1 LGDARRPP
9 IAEDEGRRIGGSD
22 CGTSGAR
29 RDCGNRRE
37 SEERV
42 SSALNQNSNGIA
54 AAGMTGPVYVTE
66 PPLSPPSPRASA
78 QAPVPTPP
86 SSPERPVLEVAPAPA
101 PAPAPVSEALPGP
114 PPAPAVP
121 ASAEPEAP
129 AGLPLEGLLLRFGLI
144 TTEQLTEA
152 MRERS
157 ATGKDI
163 GAIVVERGWV
173 DAAQLARV
181 VSGDTS
187 PAPEPAP
194 EPELAADPEPEP
206 TPAPPPP
213 AAAQS
218 VGQRVKVFIRLT
230 SGERVDAG
238 SFGSLDQ
245 AKERGAEI
253 ARTLAAD
260 SPEWPFVAGRFLRP
274 DTIVSLDVEPEL
286 SV

>member
-1 LGDARRPP
+1 M
-9 IAEDEGRRIGGSD
+9 
-22 CGTSGAR
+22 
-29 RDCGNRRE
+29 
-37 SEERV
+37 

-78 QAPVPTPP
+78 QAPMPTPTQ
-86 SSPERPVLEVAPAPA
+86 PERPVLEVAPAPA
-101 PAPAPVSEALPGP
+101 PAAP
-114 PPAPAVP
+114 
-121 ASAEPEAP
+121 AEPEAP

-173 DAAQLARV
+173 AAAQLARV
-181 VSGDTS
+181 VSGDTT
-187 PAPEPAP
+187 PEPAP
-194 EPELAADPEPEP
+194 EPAADPEPEP
-206 TPAPPPP
+206 APEPPPP
-213 AAAQS
+213 AAAQPT
-218 VGQRVKVFIRLT
+218 GRRVKVFVRLA

-260 SPEWPFVAGRFLRP
+260 APEWPFVAGRFLRP

-286 SV
+286 DA

>member
-1 LGDARRPP
+1 VAIGVKAR
-9 IAEDEGRRIGGSD
+9 E
-22 CGTSGAR
+22 C
-29 RDCGNRRE
+29 
-37 SEERV
+37 V
-42 SSALNQNSNGIA
+42 SSALNHNSNGIA

-78 QAPVPTPP
+78 QAPAPTPP
-86 SSPERPVLEVAPAPA
+86 SPPPERPVLEVAPSPA
-101 PAPAPVSEALPGP
+101 PAPASP
-114 PPAPAVP
+114 
-121 ASAEPEAP
+121 AEPEAP

-181 VSGDTS
+181 VSGDTA
-187 PAPEPAP
+187 PAPAPAPEPEPEPEPAP
-194 EPELAADPEPEP
+194 EPEVVPEPEP
-206 TPAPPPP
+206 TPEPPPP
-213 AAAQS
+213 AATQPT
-218 VGQRVKVFIRLT
+218 GQRVKVFVRLV

-238 SFGSLDQ
+238 SFGSLDH
-245 AKERGAEI
+245 AKEQGAEI

-260 SPEWPFVAGRFLRP
+260 APEWPFVAGRFLRP

>member
-1 LGDARRPP
+1 M
-9 IAEDEGRRIGGSD
+9 
-22 CGTSGAR
+22 
-29 RDCGNRRE
+29 
-37 SEERV
+37 

-86 SSPERPVLEVAPAPA
+86 QPERPVLEIAPAPA
-101 PAPAPVSEALPGP
+101 SVSEAPAPL
-114 PPAPAVP
+114 
-121 ASAEPEAP
+121 AEPEEP

-181 VSGDTS
+181 VSGPTAA
-187 PAPEPAP
+187 PEPEPEPKVEPEAEPEPEPAP
-194 EPELAADPEPEP
+194 TA
-206 TPAPPPP
+206 PP
-213 AAAQS
+213 AAATQPT
-218 VGQRVKVFIRLT
+218 GQRVKVLVRLT

-238 SFGSLDQ
+238 AFASLDQ

-253 ARTLAAD
+253 ARTLAAE

-286 SV
+286 SA

>member
-1 LGDARRPP
+1 M
-9 IAEDEGRRIGGSD
+9 
-22 CGTSGAR
+22 
-29 RDCGNRRE
+29 
-37 SEERV
+37 
-42 SSALNQNSNGIA
+42 SSALNPNSNGVSTAGIA
-54 AAGMTGPVYVTE
+54 GPVYISE

-78 QAPVPTPP
+78 QAPAPAPVPQQ
-86 SSPERPVLEVAPAPA
+86 PERPVLEVAPSPA
-101 PAPAPVSEALPGP
+101 PTAAAPP
-114 PPAPAVP
+114 PPAP
-121 ASAEPEAP
+121 EPEAP

-173 DAAQLARV
+173 DEAQVARV
-181 VSGDTS
+181 ASYEPAFTPEPEPKPEPEAKPEPAAEA

-194 EPELAADPEPEP
+194 EP
-206 TPAPPPP
+206 APPPM
-213 AAAQS
+213 AAQPT
-218 VGQRVKVFIRLT
+218 GQRIKVFVRLT

-238 SFGSLDQ
+238 TFGGLDQ

-253 ARTLAAD
+253 ARILAGE

-286 SV
+286 SA

>member
-1 LGDARRPP
+1 M
-9 IAEDEGRRIGGSD
+9 
-22 CGTSGAR
+22 
-29 RDCGNRRE
+29 
-37 SEERV
+37 

-86 SSPERPVLEVAPAPA
+86 QPERPVLEIA
-101 PAPAPVSEALPGP
+101 PAPAPVAEA
-114 PPAPAVP
+114 PAPP
-121 ASAEPEAP
+121 AEPEEP

-173 DAAQLARV
+173 DAAQLTRV
-181 VSGDTS
+181 ISGDTA
-187 PAPEPAP
+187 PAPEPA
-194 EPELAADPEPEP
+194 ATPEPEP
-206 TPAPPPP
+206 AAEPEPKPEPESAPPP
-213 AAAQS
+213 AAMQPTA
-218 VGQRVKVFIRLT
+218 QRVKVYVRLT

-238 SFGSLDQ
+238 SFGGLDE
-245 AKERGAEI
+245 AKQRGAEI
-253 ARTLAAD
+253 AGTLAGE
-260 SPEWPFVAGRFLRP
+260 SPEWPFVSGRFLRP

-286 SV
+286 SA

>member
-1 LGDARRPP
+1 M
-9 IAEDEGRRIGGSD
+9 
-22 CGTSGAR
+22 
-29 RDCGNRRE
+29 
-37 SEERV
+37 

-54 AAGMTGPVYVTE
+54 AAGMTGPVHVTE

-86 SSPERPVLEVAPAPA
+86 QPERPVLEIA
-101 PAPAPVSEALPGP
+101 PAPAPVSEA
-114 PPAPAVP
+114 PAP
-121 ASAEPEAP
+121 SAEPEARTD
-129 AGLPLEGLLLRFGLI
+129 LPLEGLLLRFGLI

-181 VSGDTS
+181 VSGETA
-187 PAPEPAP
+187 PAA
-194 EPELAADPEPEP
+194 EPEP
-206 TPAPPPP
+206 KREPVPAPPP
-213 AAAQS
+213 AATQAA
-218 VGQRVKVFIRLT
+218 GQRVKVLVRLT

-238 SFGSLDQ
+238 SFGTIDL

-253 ARTLAAD
+253 ARTLAGEA
-260 SPEWPFVAGRFLRP
+260 PEWPFVAGRFLRP

-286 SV
+286 SA

>member
-1 LGDARRPP
+1 M
-9 IAEDEGRRIGGSD
+9 
-22 CGTSGAR
+22 
-29 RDCGNRRE
+29 
-37 SEERV
+37 

-54 AAGMTGPVYVTE
+54 AAGIGSPVYVSE

-78 QAPVPTPP
+78 QAPVPAPP
-86 SSPERPVLEVAPAPA
+86 SKQPERPVLEVAPDPAPATASVAEAPPAREAPA
-101 PAPAPVSEALPGP
+101 PEREL
-114 PPAPAVP
+114 
-121 ASAEPEAP
+121 EAP
-129 AGLPLEGLLLRFGLI
+129 TALPLEGLLLRFGLI

-181 VSGDTS
+181 LAG

-194 EPELAADPEPEP
+194 EPEPEVEPAP
-206 TPAPPPP
+206 TPVPTAPPP
-213 AAAQS
+213 AATQPA
-218 VGQRVKVFIRLT
+218 GQRVKVFVRLT

-238 SFGSLDQ
+238 AFASLDQ
-245 AKERGAEI
+245 AKERGAAV
-253 ARTLAAD
+253 ARTLAAE

-286 SV
+286 PV

>member
-1 LGDARRPP
+1 
-9 IAEDEGRRIGGSD
+9 
-22 CGTSGAR
+22 
-29 RDCGNRRE
+29 
-37 SEERV
+37 V

-86 SSPERPVLEVAPAPA
+86 QPERPALELAPAPA
-101 PAPAPVSEALPGP
+101 LVPEAPV
-114 PPAPAVP
+114 PAAP
-121 ASAEPEAP
+121 AEPEAP
-129 AGLPLEGLLLRFGLI
+129 VGLPLEGLLLRFGLI

-157 ATGKDI
+157 ATGKEI

-181 VSGDTS
+181 VSGDTAAAPEPT
-187 PAPEPAP
+187 PAPEPT
-194 EPELAADPEPEP
+194 ADPEPA
-206 TPAPPPP
+206 PAPPPP
-213 AAAQS
+213 AATQPT
-218 VGQRVKVFIRLT
+218 GQRVKVFVRLT

-253 ARTLAAD
+253 ARTLAAEA
-260 SPEWPFVAGRFLRP
+260 PEWPFVAGRFLRP

-286 SV
+286 SA

>member
-1 LGDARRPP
+1 M
-9 IAEDEGRRIGGSD
+9 
-22 CGTSGAR
+22 
-29 RDCGNRRE
+29 
-37 SEERV
+37 
-42 SSALNQNSNGIA
+42 SSALNQNTNGISTI
-54 AAGMTGPVYVTE
+54 GMAGPVYVSE

-78 QAPVPTPP
+78 QAPMPTPP
-86 SSPERPVLEVAPAPA
+86 QPERPVLEVAPAPA
-101 PAPAPVSEALPGP
+101 PSSVSEA
-114 PPAPAVP
+114 PPAPAAP
-121 ASAEPEAP
+121 AEPEAP

-181 VSGDTS
+181 VSGDTAA
-187 PAPEPAP
+187 APEPAP
-194 EPELAADPEPEP
+194 EPEAVPEAEP
-206 TPAPPPP
+206 APAPPPP
-213 AAAQS
+213 AATQPT
-218 VGQRVKVFIRLT
+218 GQRVKVFVRLT

-260 SPEWPFVAGRFLRP
+260 APEWPFVAGRFLRP

-286 SV
+286 SA

>member
-1 LGDARRPP
+1 M
-9 IAEDEGRRIGGSD
+9 
-22 CGTSGAR
+22 
-29 RDCGNRRE
+29 
-37 SEERV
+37 

-78 QAPVPTPP
+78 QAPMPTPP
-86 SSPERPVLEVAPAPA
+86 QPERPALEVAPAPA
-101 PAPAPVSEALPGP
+101 PVPAPP
-114 PPAPAVP
+114 
-121 ASAEPEAP
+121 AEPEAP

-181 VSGDTS
+181 VSGDTA
-187 PAPEPAP
+187 PAPEPAQ
-194 EPELAADPEPEP
+194 EPEVEPAADPEP

-213 AAAQS
+213 AAAQPT
-218 VGQRVKVFIRLT
+218 GQRVKVLVRLT

-260 SPEWPFVAGRFLRP
+260 APEWPFVAGRFLRP

>member
-1 LGDARRPP
+1 
-9 IAEDEGRRIGGSD
+9 
-22 CGTSGAR
+22 
-29 RDCGNRRE
+29 
-37 SEERV
+37 V

-54 AAGMTGPVYVTE
+54 AAGVTGPVYVTE

-78 QAPVPTPP
+78 QAPMPTPP
-86 SSPERPVLEVAPAPA
+86 QPERPALEVAPAPA
-101 PAPAPVSEALPGP
+101 PAPP
-114 PPAPAVP
+114 
-121 ASAEPEAP
+121 AEPEAP
-129 AGLPLEGLLLRFGLI
+129 AGLPLEGLLLRFGLV

-181 VSGDTS
+181 VSGDTA
-187 PAPEPAP
+187 PASAP
-194 EPELAADPEPEP
+194 EPEPATEPEPTADPEP

-213 AAAQS
+213 AAAQPS
-218 VGQRVKVFIRLT
+218 AQRVKVLVRLA

-238 SFGSLDQ
+238 GFESLDQ

-253 ARTLAAD
+253 ARTLAAEAA
-260 SPEWPFVAGRFLRP
+260 EWPFVAGRFLRP

-286 SV
+286 TA